1 MAGER
6 ILVVEDETQV
16 SDLIQRYLEKAGYS
30 VVACLATGDA
40 AVQEAERLRPDLALM
55 DIHLPGKLD
64 GVAAAEWLHERLSI
78 PVVFLTGMAD
88 DATLLRSR
96 GAEAFG
102 YVLKPFGPEDLKA
115 SIELALNKNTVENE
129 LRRFEHW
136 FSAAIKSIAD
146 AVMTTDASGLITFL
160 NPVAEALTGWPGRE
174 ALARKLDEVFQVL
187 DEQELATIENPIPRV
202 IAEDRVISLPARV
215 ALRARNKG
223 KIPVEGRV
231 APIKNDQQAIIGA
244 VLVFRDISERKRAE
258 FRSAQFA
265 QLGHRL
271 NSAATPREAAQI
283 IVEIAGNLFG
293 WDACRLDQYSPAED
307 RMQALLTVDLIN
319 GRRADAPSDQSVREL
334 TLFERLIIE
343 QGGQLILQQG
353 EGRAAAGYF
362 PFGDASQPSASL
374 MFVPIRSGNSVIGV
388 FSIQSYKEN
397 AYSKEDLTA
406 LQSLADHCSG
416 AFERIRSRERLRS
429 LAAHLQSVREEERTR
444 MAREIHDE
452 FGQMLTGFK
461 MDLSWLDKRL
471 GETKTKV
478 GRPALAEKVKSMSG
492 LVDEMVRSV
501 RRIAAE
507 LRPGVLDD
515 LGLVAAI
522 EWQVREFQKRTGIGC
537 KLNTA
542 LDNVA
547 LPPELSTAVFRILQ
561 ETLTNVAR
569 HAQASHLTVSLA
581 ANAKLLVLEVQDNGR
596 GITEVERIHSKSFGL
611 VGMRERA
618 MILGG
623 DFDIRGANGKGT
635 TVTVSIP
642 LDHPADV

>member
-1 MAGER
+1 MAAGRSGGWAHRAGTGFQRGGSGFSQTRNEQKWRSRQATKTMAGER

-16 SDLIQRYLEKAGYS
+16 SNLIQRYLEKAGYS
-30 VVACLATGDA
+30 VVACLASGDA
-40 AVQEAERLRPDLALM
+40 AVREAERLRPDLALM
-55 DIHLPGKLD
+55 DIHLPGELD
-64 GVAAAEWLHERLSI
+64 GVAAAEWLRERLNI

-88 DATLLRSR
+88 DETLLRSR

-102 YVLKPFGPEDLKA
+102 YVLKPFRPEDLKA
-115 SIELALNKNTVENE
+115 SIELALNKNTVEKE
-129 LRRFEHW
+129 LRQFEHW

-146 AVMTTDASGLITFL
+146 AVITTDASGMITFL

-187 DEQELATIENPIPRV
+187 DEQEQAPIANPIPRV

-215 ALRARNKG
+215 SLRARNKG

-258 FRSAQFA
+258 FRNAQFA

-307 RMQALLTVDLIN
+307 RMQALLTVDLVN
-319 GRRADAPSDQSVREL
+319 GQRADAPPDQ
-334 TLFERLIIE
+334 
-343 QGGQLILQQG
+343 
-353 EGRAAAGYF
+353 
-362 PFGDASQPSASL
+362 
-374 MFVPIRSGNSVIGV
+374 N
-388 FSIQSYKEN
+388 
-397 AYSKEDLTA
+397 
-406 LQSLADHCSG
+406 
-416 AFERIRSRERLRS
+416 
-429 LAAHLQSVREEERTR
+429 
-444 MAREIHDE
+444 AREIHDE

-461 MDLSWLDKRL
+461 MDFFWLDKRPT
-471 GETKTKV
+471 ETKTKV
-478 GRPALAEKVKSMSG
+478 GRPALTEKVKSMSG
-492 LVDEMVRSV
+492 LVDEMVRAV

-515 LGLVAAI
+515 LGLVPAI

-537 KLNTA
+537 KVSTA

-547 LPPELSTAVFRILQ
+547 LPPQLSTAVFRILQ

-569 HAQASHLTVSLA
+569 HAQASHLTVSLG
-581 ANAKLLVLEVQDNGR
+581 AKAQRLVLDVQDDGR
-596 GITEVERIHSKSFGL
+596 GITEVERTHSKSFGL

-623 DFDIRGANGKGT
+623 DFDIRGAVGKGT

-642 LDHPADV
+642 LDQPAGA